1 MSGRVVLVTGASR
14 GIGLAVAERF
24 GAAGDTVVVTG
35 RDEARLTEAA
45 ASVGARPLRCDHTDP
60 GDVRAL
66 ATALEAD
73 GLDVLVHCAGG
84 NLDLSDPLPD
94 QPDLDRPSL
103 EQLAER
109 WRANLDLNVVSAIL
123 TTTALEPLLR
133 RGRLGRHRRLDRRRV
148 RRVVVRRG
156 EGRARGLDRR
166 ACRPSSARPASRPT
180 PSPPGY
186 IAGTDFFHGRLSDER
201 RERLVAA
208 THDGRA
214 GTVEDIA
221 ETVFFLASEGAR
233 HITGQV
239 LHVNGGAFTT
249 R

>member
-35 RDEARLTEAA
+35 RDEGRLTGAA
-45 ASVGARPLRCDHTDP
+45 ESIGARPLRCDHTDAA
-60 GDVRAL
+60 DVRAL
-66 ATALEAD
+66 ASALEAE

-94 QPDLDRPSL
+94 EPTL
-103 EQLAER
+103 EQHAER
-109 WRANLDLNVVSAIL
+109 WRGNLDLNVVSAMI
-123 TTTALEPLLR
+123 TTAALTPLLR
-133 RGRLGRHRRLDRRRV
+133 AGGSVVTVGSIGAEYAGSSYGAAKAALAAWTAGVSAELGQSGV
-148 RRVVVRRG
+148 
-156 EGRARGLDRR
+156 
-166 ACRPSSARPASRPT
+166 SANTVS
-180 PSPPGY
+180 PGY
-186 IAGTDFFHGRLSDER
+186 TAGTDFFHGRLSDER

-221 ETVFFLASEGAR
+221 ETAFFLASEGAH

>member
-1 MSGRVVLVTGASR
+1 M
-14 GIGLAVAERF
+14 
-24 GAAGDTVVVTG
+24 TG
-35 RDEARLTEAA
+35 RDDERLTEAA
-45 ASVGARPLRCDHTDP
+45 SSVGARSLRCDHTEP
-60 GDVRAL
+60 ADVRAL
-66 ATALEAD
+66 GTALEAD

-94 QPDLDRPSL
+94 QPTL

-109 WRANLDLNVVSAIL
+109 WRGNLDLNVVSAMI
-123 TTTALEPLLR
+123 TTTALGPLLR
-133 RGRLGRHRRLDRRRV
+133 AGGSVVTVGSIGAEYAGSSYGAAKAALAAWTAGVSAELGQAGV
-148 RRVVVRRG
+148 
-156 EGRARGLDRR
+156 
-166 ACRPSSARPASRPT
+166 SANTVS
-180 PSPPGY
+180 PGY

-201 RERLVAA
+201 RERLIAA